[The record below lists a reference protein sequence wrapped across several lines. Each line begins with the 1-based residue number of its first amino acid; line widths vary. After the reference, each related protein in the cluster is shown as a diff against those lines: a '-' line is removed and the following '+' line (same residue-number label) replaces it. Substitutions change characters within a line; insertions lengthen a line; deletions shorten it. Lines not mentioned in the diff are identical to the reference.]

1 MPLTLRAAWQQRG
14 ISIDFPSI
22 WPLRVEVAYI
32 ESDRDGNEGHSGS
45 PDGGGGGEGG
55 ADKSSKGATSG
66 GKDAGTA
73 GSEDSFDS
81 SNALS
86 ATVGAEADAQRRL
99 RLYVLLWTPF
109 IAIQDIWLQYYIGCV
124 AAAAA
129 AAASA
134 VANQSSSSLHFP
146 PPPLPSLSLLGAPR
160 FPRLAVTS
168 R

>member
-1 MPLTLRAAWQQRG
+1 MPPA
-14 ISIDFPSI
+14 DD
-22 WPLRVEVAYI
+22 I
-32 ESDRDGNEGHSGS
+32 ECANSATVMARERSV
-45 PDGGGGGEGG
+45 
-55 ADKSSKGATSG
+55 SS
-66 GKDAGTA
+66 
-73 GSEDSFDS
+73 S

-134 VANQSSSSLHFP
+134 VASQSSSSLHFP